1 MNKWKFNFQLNG
13 ISIAILLSVTVSIA
27 ADTIGT
33 LSLMFL
39 LNFDLRETSE
49 GIILEYEGTRSTS
62 S

>member
-1 MNKWKFNFQLNG
+1 MTPIPPSLA
-13 ISIAILLSVTVSIA
+13 IAIAILLSVTVSIA

-33 LSLMFL
+33 LRLMFL

-49 GIILEYEGTRSTS
+49 GMILEYEGTRRTS